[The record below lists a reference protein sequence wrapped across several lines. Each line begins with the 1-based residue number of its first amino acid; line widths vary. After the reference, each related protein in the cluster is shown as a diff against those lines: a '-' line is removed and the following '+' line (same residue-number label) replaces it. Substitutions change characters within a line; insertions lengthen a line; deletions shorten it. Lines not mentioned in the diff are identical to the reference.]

1 MHRSPTR
8 GGRQALIRTFPVPDR
23 IIQMGGTWNRQW
35 PKTWLWA
42 GVCGGSWGRVG
53 AAGALQWARCACV
66 EVEGSHVIIVSQPE
80 AVTDLILKAVHAV
93 S

>member
-1 MHRSPTR
+1 VRR
-8 GGRQALIRTFPVPDR
+8 F
-23 IIQMGGTWNRQW
+23 
-35 PKTWLWA
+35 
-42 GVCGGSWGRVG
+42 WGRVG